1 MSPEVA
7 SIHSVLIA
15 LKERIHSRIIGQEDL
30 VERLIIGLF
39 AGWHILLEWVPG
51 LAKTLTVKTL
61 ADALDMEYGRISF
74 TPDLLPSDLIGSE
87 VYRPQ
92 TGEFSTRKWP
102 IFTEILLADEINRT
116 PPKVQ
121 SALLEAMQESAVT
134 IGDET
139 FPLPANFFVIAT
151 ENPIE
156 QEGTYRLPEAQLDRF
171 LMKCLVTY
179 PEHDEEIVIMK
190 QETDGKIFH
199 EQLGKGSG
207 ILSSVDRDT
216 IQKQIIEH
224 VHVDEKIYQY
234 IADIVSATRPTT
246 KPTLAQYDFAN
257 IALHEE
263 KTPLDTITQSLE
275 NIQKYIDYGASPR
288 ASIAFIRTARV
299 RAILRGRDVVLPED
313 IQALAPDILR
323 HRIILSYR
331 AIGERITT
339 DMIIDE
345 IIKNKIIP

>member
-1 MSPEVA
+1 
-7 SIHSVLIA
+7 
-15 LKERIHSRIIGQEDL
+15 
-30 VERLIIGLF
+30 
-39 AGWHILLEWVPG
+39 
-51 LAKTLTVKTL
+51 
-61 ADALDMEYGRISF
+61 
-74 TPDLLPSDLIGSE
+74 
-87 VYRPQ
+87 
-92 TGEFSTRKWP
+92 
-102 IFTEILLADEINRT
+102 
-116 PPKVQ
+116 
-121 SALLEAMQESAVT
+121 MQESAVT